1 MTDVRIW
8 IVFILAVGT
17 VTNANNFRVLIFV
30 FLKQFLN
37 GSTFPFVASKFG
49 QIFFSFSFFFRLMKL
64 IVKKS
69 QLYVEEGEWQSILE
83 FLMQIDTTRD

>member
-1 MTDVRIW
+1 MVTMTDVRIW

-49 QIFFSFSFFFRLMKL
+49 KIFFSFSYFFRLVKL
-64 IVKKS
+64 IVKK
-69 QLYVEEGEWQSILE
+69 I
-83 FLMQIDTTRD
+83 TTLR

>member
-64 IVKKS
+64 IVKKNHNFTLKRES
-69 QLYVEEGEWQSILE
+69 GRG
-83 FLMQIDTTRD
+83 F